1 MKYLV
6 MFFIFYVTISTP
18 VKSQNLFNGSF
29 STGNEPLNKTSVLVE
44 LKDSTN
50 NIVLSYSKRRFVCGG
65 KVYLLMPY
73 ENKLA
78 VIDSLS
84 GIRVGLMSKSFRSF
98 SVGDFKYK
106 LSKRG
111 RAAYNF
117 VVKSNKDDIISWVKY
132 AQTKNGWEYKIVTNG
147 DENLLP
153 FVFLVAINEIK
164 NNGVL
169 NWVNFLMLAID

>member
-1 MKYLV
+1 MKLFV
-6 MFFIFYVTISTP
+6 FILICVSISVQ
-18 VKSQNLFNGSF
+18 VKAQSLFKGSF
-29 STGNEPLNKTSVLVE
+29 STQNDPLNKTSELIE

-50 NIVLSYSKRRFVCGG
+50 NIVLSYSKRRFVFGG
-65 KVYLLMPY
+65 KVYLLTPY

-84 GIRVGLMSKSFRSF
+84 GARVGLMSKSLRSF
-98 SVGDFKYK
+98 SVGGFKYK

-117 VVKSNKDDIISWVKY
+117 VVRSNKDDIISWVKY
-132 AQTKNGWEYKIVTNG
+132 TQTKNGWEYKIVTNG

-153 FVFLVAINEIK
+153 FVFLVSISEMK
-164 NNGVL
+164 NIQALYWAVL
-169 NWVNFLMLAID
+169 LF

>member
-1 MKYLV
+1 MKPLA
-6 MFFIFYVTISTP
+6 IILICISIVVQ
-18 VKSQNLFNGSF
+18 VKAQSLFKGSF
-29 STGNEPLNKTSVLVE
+29 TTQNDPLNKTSELIE
-44 LKDSTN
+44 LKDSIN
-50 NIVLSYSKRRFVCGG
+50 NIVLSYSKRRFVYGG
-65 KVYLLMPY
+65 KVYLLTPY

-84 GIRVGLMSKSFRSF
+84 GARVGLISRSFRSF

-117 VVKSNKDDIISWVKY
+117 VVRSSKDNIISWVKY
-132 AQTKNGWEYKIVTNG
+132 TQTKNGWEYKIVTNG

-153 FVFLVAINEIK
+153 FVFLVSISEIK
-164 NNGVL
+164 NIGVL
-169 NWVNFLMLAID
+169 NWVNLLF